1 MPVFSHGSRGDPEV
15 THDRVL
21 TIPNLISLVRVLAL
35 PFVYLDIVGGNEGR
49 ALVVLGVIA
58 STDWVDGYIARR
70 FDQVSRIG
78 KLFDPISDRLL
89 IIVVGIAMVV
99 GGIIP
104 LWALLV
110 LVARDLVVLLG
121 GAVLLLRDLA
131 PPPVTDLG
139 KAATFGLMFILTT
152 FLFAAAFDSAQLHQ
166 AAWVGLLCF
175 TLLYYLSAGQYA
187 VATISTLRQSADGS
201 V

>member
-1 MPVFSHGSRGDPEV
+1 MPVFSHGSRGGDEV
-15 THDRVL
+15 THDRIL
-21 TIPNLISLVRVLAL
+21 TVPNLISLIRVLAL

-49 ALVVLGVIA
+49 ALIVVALIA

-104 LWALLV
+104 LWALLL
-110 LVARDLVVLLG
+110 LVARDLLVLLG
-121 GAVLLLRDLA
+121 GAVLLARDLP

-139 KAATFGLMFILTT
+139 KAATFGLMFTLTA
-152 FLFAAAFDSAQLHQ
+152 FLVAAALDSLQLHR
-166 AAWVGLLCF
+166 AAWVGLLSF
-175 TLLYYLSAGQYA
+175 VLLYYLAAGQYA
-187 VATISTLRQSADGS
+187 VATVSALRDGDREAR
-201 V
+201 